1 MDLSITHITWH
12 KYTYT
17 YTFLLPDCFTKGI
30 NEVMVLLTMW
40 ASLNGCIESI
50 VFLGQKYLMVR
61 ELQLQHFKLKYLF
74 FML

>member
-40 ASLNGCIESI
+40 DSLNGCIESI
-50 VFLGQKYLMVR
+50 VFLGL
-61 ELQLQHFKLKYLF
+61 
-74 FML
+74 